1 MRIPMPRFSEAELA
15 RRATA
20 VRARMA
26 AQEVDCLLVFG
37 AGRTM
42 DVQYL
47 VDWPGTRE
55 SYLIVPA
62 SGSPTLLV
70 QFLNH
75 VPNAERV
82 ARLDDVRWAG
92 PGSIDGVV
100 AALAERMPEG
110 RRLGLVGGVSW
121 RLAGAIRER
130 LPRVDVVDF
139 TSELRMV
146 RAIASEEEIGYLRE
160 AAQVTDI
167 AMTAL
172 ERETRPGMR
181 ERELVHVVES
191 AITGAGGTPGIHF
204 MATTPMSAPTIGV
217 PSQLQSERIIAAG
230 DVLITE
236 ISGHNWGYGGQVHRA
251 YAIGADPTAEY
262 QRLHDVATEVF
273 ERIRGVL
280 RDGASV
286 AHVLDAAEVVHDRG
300 LTIYDDLLHGT
311 DQLAPVIQTR
321 RTARHP
327 QPESFVFRENMV
339 VVVQPNVVTDG
350 TGTSGLQVGETV
362 RITKDG
368 AERLHAYPM
377 RFVRCG

>member
-1 MRIPMPRFSEAELA
+1 MSIPAARFREAELA

-26 AQEVDCLLVFG
+26 SQDVDGLLVFG

-55 SYLIVPA
+55 SYLIFPA
-62 SGSPTLLV
+62 SGSPVLLV
-70 QFLNH
+70 QFFNH
-75 VPNAERV
+75 VPNAKRV
-82 ARLDDVRWAG
+82 ARIDDVRWAG
-92 PGSIDGVV
+92 AGSIDGVV

-110 RRLGLVGGVSW
+110 RRLGLVGAVSW
-121 RLAGAIRER
+121 RLAAAIRER
-130 LPRVDVVDF
+130 LPRVDLVDF
-139 TSELRMV
+139 TNELRMV
-146 RAIASEEEIGYLRE
+146 RAIASQEEIAYLRE
-160 AAQVTDI
+160 AARMTDA
-167 AMTAL
+167 AMIAL

-191 AITGAGGTPGIHF
+191 AITAADGTPGIHF

-217 PSQLQSERIIAAG
+217 PSQLQSDRIIAVG

-236 ISGHNWGYGGQVHRA
+236 ISGHSWGYGGQIHRA
-251 YAIGADPTAEY
+251 YAIGAEPTAAY
-262 QRLHDVATEVF
+262 QRLHDVAAEVF

-280 RDGASV
+280 RDGATV
-286 AHVLDAAEVVHDRG
+286 AHVLDAAEVVHERG

>member
-1 MRIPMPRFSEAELA
+1 
-15 RRATA
+15 
-20 VRARMA
+20 MA
-26 AQEVDCLLVFG
+26 AQDVDCLLLFG

-55 SYLIVPA
+55 SYLILPA

-70 QFLNH
+70 QFFNH
-75 VPNAERV
+75 VPNAKRV

-121 RLAGAIRER
+121 RLTGAIRER
-130 LPRVDVVDF
+130 LPKTDVVDL
-139 TSELRMV
+139 TYELRMV

-160 AAQVTDI
+160 AARMTDI

-191 AITGAGGTPGIHF
+191 AITAAGGTPGIHF
-204 MATTPMSAPTIGV
+204 MATTPMSAPMIGV
-217 PSQLQSERIIAAG
+217 PSQLQSDRVIASG

-236 ISGHNWGYGGQVHRA
+236 ISAHSWGYGGQVHRA
-251 YAIGADPTAEY
+251 YAIGADPTAAY
-262 QRLHDVATEVF
+262 QRLHDVAAEVF

-280 RDGASV
+280 RDGATV
-286 AHVLDAAEVVHDRG
+286 AHVLDAAEVVHERG